1 MSNPEIFD
9 RALFK
14 QRRLRALRAAA
25 NGADFLMRTVAEDLA
40 DRLAM
45 IQRTFATGIDLGGHS
60 GHIGDMLRQSGKVE
74 HVFRG
79 DLFEADPNLPAP
91 DFIFDDAL
99 PPLKDASVGL
109 IVSALSLQ
117 LVNDLPGTLVQVRR
131 ALLPDGLFL
140 ATLPGADTLFELRD
154 VLMRAELELCEG
166 AAPRVGPFADVRELG
181 ALLQRAGFALPVT
194 DLDRLTVRYDSLF
207 DLMVDLRAMGAT
219 SVLRERSRK
228 PLPKSVFLRA
238 AELYAQD
245 HADAD
250 GRIRATFSLVTLS
263 GWAPHESQQQ
273 PLKPG
278 SAKTRLAD
286 ALGTHELNL
295 DQKKSDG

>member
-9 RALFK
+9 RELFR
-14 QRRLRALRAAA
+14 QRRLRALRSAKD
-25 NGADFLMRTVAEDLA
+25 GADFLMRAVADDLA
-40 DRLAM
+40 DRLLM
-45 IQRTFATGIDLGGHS
+45 IKRTFKTGIDLGGHS
-60 GHIGDMLRQSGKVE
+60 GHIADMLRQSGKVDQ
-74 HVFRG
+74 VFRG

-91 DFIFDDAL
+91 DFVFDDAL
-99 PPLKDASVGL
+99 PPLRDASVDL

-117 LVNDLPGTLVQVRR
+117 FVNDLPGTLVQISR
-131 ALLPDGLFL
+131 ALEPDGLFL

-181 ALLQRAGFALPVT
+181 SLLQRAGFALPVT

-207 DLMVDLRAMGAT
+207 DLMMDLRAMGAT
-219 SVLRERSRK
+219 STLLERSRK

-238 AELYAQD
+238 AELYAED

-263 GWAPHESQQQ
+263 GWAPHESQQK
-273 PLKPG
+273 PLQPG

-286 ALGTHELNL
+286 ALGAQEVNF
-295 DQKKSDG
+295 KKG